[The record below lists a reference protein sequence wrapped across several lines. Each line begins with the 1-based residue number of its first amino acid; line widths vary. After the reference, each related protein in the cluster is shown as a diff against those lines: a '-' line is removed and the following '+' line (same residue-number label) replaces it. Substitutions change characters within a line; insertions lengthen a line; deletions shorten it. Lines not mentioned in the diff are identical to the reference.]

1 MHLERSARLLPAR
14 GVQTALKLTRL
25 PRALLSPPR
34 AEHGGV
40 HDRVP
45 ERVLR
50 REEGECAGWARLCC
64 CIQDGVGE
72 CSARAPARAASVSS
86 IQCVPCML
94 TLRVPAFALPQNKGL
109 SHEENHLQFL
119 ASMKRAKEAYY
130 AATGGGAAAGGPGA
144 GMPMSMSS
152 PIDTGSL

>member
-1 MHLERSARLLPAR
+1 MAAFTIGYQNGYSDAKKANAPGGQGFAAAYKTGLVSAA
-14 GVQTALKLTRL
+14 
-25 PRALLSPPR
+25 
-34 AEHGGV
+34 
-40 HDRVP
+40 
-45 ERVLR
+45 
-50 REEGECAGWARLCC
+50 GEP
-64 CIQDGVGE
+64 
-72 CSARAPARAASVSS
+72 PARASSVSS